1 MDMLI
6 AYVDLHP
13 EAEVEIIILHKDSYV
28 TVQLRTLHLL
38 QSP

>member
-1 MDMLI
+1 MRKRKRGQNVQEK
-6 AYVDLHP
+6 AAVT
-13 EAEVEIIILHKDSYV
+13 KQV